1 MAPRRHLLA
10 PLPLT
15 RRGALAGAG
24 ALSLAAALAACGSKK
39 EGGSQ
44 ADGGATAADGSAS
57 AAPTSVSIEDNH
69 GAVTINL
76 PPATVVSTD
85 NRTFEVLAD
94 WGVALAAVPKK
105 IIPSTITAYSGD
117 GVVDLGNHREP
128 DFDALIATAPDLIII
143 GQRFTQHYDRI
154 IQDNPEAAV
163 IDLEPREGQP
173 IDAELGREVTA
184 LGQIF
189 NKTAEADKLIA
200 DLGSA
205 IERAKGAYD
214 ASHKVMAV
222 NVSGGNIGY
231 VAPGKGRTWGP
242 LFDLLGLTP
251 ALQVEGSTDDHQ
263 GDDISVEAIAE
274 ANPDWILVL
283 DRDAAIKA
291 DDPSYVPAKDVIA
304 GNAALQSV
312 TAVSKGQI
320 VYAPADTYTNESII
334 TYTEIVT
341 SMADAFSGKAS

>member
-1 MAPRRHLLA
+1 MTAPHL
-10 PLPLT
+10 LT
-15 RRGALAGAG
+15 RRGALTGAG
-24 ALSLAAALAACGSKK
+24 ALGLAAALAACGSKK

-44 ADGGATAADGSAS
+44 AASSGSADGSAASAS

-69 GAVTINL
+69 GTVTVAL

-128 DFDALIATAPDLIII
+128 DFDALIAAAPDLIII

-154 IQDNPEAAV
+154 VQDNPEAAI

-189 NKTAEADKLIA
+189 NKTVEADKLIA

-205 IERAKGAYD
+205 IERAKGAYN

-291 DDPSYVPAKDVIA
+291 NDPSYIPAKDVIA
-304 GNAALQSV
+304 GNAALQGV

>member
-1 MAPRRHLLA
+1 MAPRRHLAA
-10 PLPLT
+10 PYLLT
-15 RRGALAGAG
+15 RRGALTGAG
-24 ALSLAAALAACGSKK
+24 ALGLAAALAACGSKK
-39 EGGSQ
+39 ESGSQ
-44 ADGGATAADGSAS
+44 AASSASAADGSA
-57 AAPTSVSIEDNH
+57 APSSVSIEDNH
-69 GAVTINL
+69 GTVKVSL

-85 NRTFEVLAD
+85 NRTFEVLAN
-94 WGVALAAVPKK
+94 WGVTLAAVPKK
-105 IIPSTITAYSGD
+105 IIPSTITAYSGSD
-117 GVVDLGNHREP
+117 VVDLGNHREP
-128 DFDALIATAPDLIII
+128 DFDALIAAAPDLIII
-143 GQRFTQHYDRI
+143 GQRFTQHYDRVVK
-154 IQDNPEAAV
+154 DNPEAAV

-173 IDAELGREVTA
+173 LDAELGREVTA
-184 LGQIF
+184 LGRIF

-200 DLGSA
+200 DFRSA

-231 VAPGKGRTWGP
+231 VGPGKGRTWGP
-242 LFDLLGLTP
+242 VFNLLGLTP
-251 ALQVEGSTDDHQ
+251 ALEVPGATNDHQ

-291 DDPSYVPAKDVIA
+291 NDPAYVPAKDVIA

-334 TYTEIVT
+334 TYTEIVN
-341 SMADAFSGKAS
+341 SIADAFSGKAS